1 MLRKRRPSEKCT
13 LGKTYISI
21 YRGVGLYKPRLVI
34 ETNFD
39 IDFDSNIR
47 NLNNFDFD
55 FDSNINKLKNFDF
68 DSISIRYIEIISI
81 LFDFDSI
88 YRNNF
93 DFIRFRFDI
102 S

>member
-1 MLRKRRPSEKCT
+1 MGPQQFHFKNDIKYHIALLSA
-13 LGKTYISI
+13 G
-21 YRGVGLYKPRLVI
+21 LVI

-55 FDSNINKLKNFDF
+55 FDLNIHKLKNFDF

-81 LFDFDSI
+81 FDFD
-88 YRNNF
+88 F
-93 DFIRFRFDI
+93 DF
-102 S
+102 SQNN